1 MALLGTAMVVGML
14 GGFFANAGLS
24 ASELKE
30 KCGDAQD
37 LMKEINEVSK
47 WYGKMKIGYQMNEK
61 ELRDLINNSK
71 QQVEK
76 MNNKIFE
83 FKARNKKILDRENY
97 IIMCALIVI
106 TILFI
111 VKFIITKIYK

>member
-30 KCGDAQD
+30 KCGEAQD

-47 WYGKMKIGYQMNEK
+47 WYGKMKNGYEMNET
-61 ELRDLINNSK
+61 ELRQIINDSK
-71 QQVEK
+71 QQVDK
-76 MNNKIFE
+76 MNSKILQ
-83 FKARNKKILDRENY
+83 FKERNKKILDRESY
-97 IIMCALIVI
+97 IIMSTLI
-106 TILFI
+106 TITIIFI